1 MIVPGHEYTTAS
13 RTLWPLLDFLQ
24 SRGQDLETLLKRVGY
39 GESGLRKSGRRVPR
53 AAAVALIE
61 HALHCSAGEATGFL
75 VASFVRKET
84 FDLLECCAA
93 SCSSLRESIEVA
105 NRYAGIWDD
114 SAQFGF
120 EAEGGSVIWRL
131 DTSWP
136 KHVRSY
142 VHEFLVGS
150 LWQIGTRILGGPL
163 PVNEV
168 LCGYAPPAQWRS
180 YADFLGVPVRFKAP
194 CNGCRFDSAA
204 LEVRPPR
211 ADPALAEVLRRYA
224 ESFLKKPD
232 SAQTAH
238 DLVRRLLLESM
249 LDGEPSAQQ
258 IARRLGITPSTLR
271 RRLAVEGSSYRALI
285 REVRLERTRAYLSD
299 SRLSITEIARL
310 AGFAGTSSFFKAFK
324 LMTGVTPTEYRSR
337 LSGADTSDAEG
348 GELSEIRTR
357 AEVQEQKRPSSG
369 TR

>member
-24 SRGQDLETLLKRVGY
+24 SRGQDLDTLLKRVGY
-39 GESGLRKSGRRVPR
+39 CESGLRKSGRRVPR
-53 AAAVALIE
+53 AAAVAIIE
-61 HALHCSAGEATGFL
+61 QALRSSPGEATGFL
-75 VASFVRKET
+75 VASFVKKET

-93 SCSSLRESIEVA
+93 SSSTLRQSIEVA
-105 NRYAGIWDD
+105 NRYACVWDD
-114 SAQFGF
+114 SAQFEF
-120 EAEGGSVIWRL
+120 EEDGQGVIWRL

-136 KHVRSY
+136 KHVRGY
-142 VHEFLVGS
+142 VHEFLVGT

-163 PVNEV
+163 PVSEV
-168 LCGYAPPAQWRS
+168 LCDYSPPTQWRAYS
-180 YADFLGVPVRFKAP
+180 EFLSVPVRFKAQ
-194 CNGCRFDSAA
+194 CNGCHFTSAA
-204 LEVRPPR
+204 LQVRPPR
-211 ADPALAEVLRRYA
+211 ADPALATVLERYA
-224 ESFLKKPD
+224 ESFLKRPD
-232 SAQTAH
+232 CAHTAH

-324 LMTGVTPTEYRSR
+324 LMTGVTPTEYRAQ
-337 LSGADTSDAEG
+337 LHGTDADSNDPA
-348 GELSEIRTR
+348 ELSQIRTKLGVPKPTR
-357 AEVQEQKRPSSG
+357 ADAI
-369 TR
+369 